1 MAAYD
6 PRTYDLRNAVP
17 FLMARVRTELFNA
30 VDAELQRFE
39 LRAPDYL
46 VLAGLANAMG
56 DTASAMCS
64 FISHDPGAMTRKIDA
79 LEQKNLVRRVRSV
92 ADRRAI
98 KLELTPEGKAVYSKA
113 LTVVV
118 GVINRFLDGFSR
130 AEVRELEGMLKRMLQ
145 NAGAF
150 EEATPKEAKR

>member
-6 PRTYDLRNAVP
+6 PKTSDLRNGVP
-17 FLMARVRTELFNA
+17 YLMARVRTTLFNA

-39 LRAPDYL
+39 LRALDYL

-56 DTASAMCS
+56 DTASAICT

-79 LEQKNLVRRVRSV
+79 LEEKSLVRRVRSV
-92 ADRRAI
+92 EDRRAI

-113 LTVVV
+113 LIVVV
-118 GVINRFLDGFSR
+118 GVINRFLDGFTK
-130 AEVRELEGMLKRMLQ
+130 AEVRGLESMLKRMLE
-145 NAGAF
+145 NADAF
-150 EEATPKEAKR
+150 EEATEKEAKR